1 VDKIL
6 KNQALIMASASGP
19 VSFVKL
25 SKDETV
31 DLHMQAASFIDT
43 HVRTPACP
51 TLKLAPFDQCTV
63 GRTHLTCPIHG
74 TNSIHMTKDLFV
86 KLEDMFGVDVN
97 GEPPEIYNEAMPDGS
112 GIVYKL
118 NLPILFK
125 RSSAANTNAGKGTKG
140 GGGAESIPSLE
151 WPLFLLIV
159 EAGLSGYLYY
169 RHTLGIA
176 F

>member
-1 VDKIL
+1 
-6 KNQALIMASASGP
+6 MASSAATT
-19 VSFVKL
+19 SFVKL
-25 SKDETV
+25 SRDEII

-86 KLEDMFGVDVN
+86 QLENMFGVDVN

-125 RSSAANTNAGKGTKG
+125 RSSAASASKNNGRGVASKG
-140 GGGAESIPSLE
+140 SVPSLE